1 MIRKN
6 KRVINKIL
14 IIFIF
19 VSFLFIIL
27 VKLNYKNNIE
37 KIENLDNYKYILV
50 NKENKLSKDFKPDNL
65 VEVIKCSEKKFYLE
79 KEAHNAYHQMCLDS
93 KKEGLNILIT
103 SAYRSYDE
111 QRKLY
116 NKYLKLYGKNY
127 VDKYVAKAGYSEHQ
141 TGLAIDLK
149 SLDNEVFMNSKEYS
163 WIKKNAHKY
172 GFIIRYQKEQEVIT
186 GYSEE
191 QWHIRYV
198 GKKVA
203 QYIYKNN
210 IAYEEY
216 YNLFINN

>member
-103 SAYRSYDE
+103 SAVLAPNALNVPISFLQYEMDNAI
-111 QRKLY
+111 KLEN
-116 NKYLKLYGKNY
+116 NKNVNNTNTKL
-127 VDKYVAKAGYSEHQ
+127 
-141 TGLAIDLK
+141 I
-149 SLDNEVFMNSKEYS
+149 
-163 WIKKNAHKY
+163 IKIYFASPLY
-172 GFIIRYQKEQEVIT
+172 AVIT
-186 GYSEE
+186 LD
-191 QWHIRYV
+191 I
-198 GKKVA
+198 
-203 QYIYKNN
+203 
-210 IAYEEY
+210 
-216 YNLFINN
+216 LFALSIL

>member
-37 KIENLDNYKYILV
+37 KIENLDIYKYILV
-50 NKENKLSKDFKPDNL
+50 NKENKLSKDFKPINL

-149 SLDNEVFMNSKEYS
+149 SLDNEVFMNSKEYL

-216 YNLFINN
+216 YNFFIKN

>member
-27 VKLNYKNNIE
+27 VKLNNKNNIK

-50 NKENKLSKDFKPDNL
+50 NKENKLSKDFKPNNL

-149 SLDNEVFMNSKEYS
+149 SLDNEVFMNSKEYL

>member
-149 SLDNEVFMNSKEYS
+149 SLDNEVFMNSKEYL